1 VAPPNQN
8 VEPGVP
14 LPDKIAAALARFRE
28 AIPVNFDSAY
38 VHSCSKINPENDSN
52 GILARNSVSRSRRTW
67 KHSLASRAVRKLVI
81 AQGTARPPFLLQQP
95 SDRGAADLK
104 AAGERGRPASDLT
117 LGMRSLFI
125 KTSQRAWCHPSRPN
139 NALHIPKWL
148 KG

>member
-8 VEPGVP
+8 VEPGIP

-28 AIPVNFDSAY
+28 AIPVNFDSGY
-38 VHSCSKINPENDSN
+38 VDSYSKINPENDSN

-104 AAGERGRPASDLT
+104 AAGD
-117 LGMRSLFI
+117 F
-125 KTSQRAWCHPSRPN
+125 
-139 NALHIPKWL
+139 
-148 KG
+148 